1 MGGPT
6 WATVG
11 CFVPVPLCL
20 PSFSRPR
27 GGRVVVAS
35 VELIIARSYGFWPRC
50 DGGLEHKGGVP
61 GSPSTPLAWLTS
73 QLSCPGY
80 WGQRVCLEF
89 RPGHRKAIFPS
100 CLACWTLYK

>member
-50 DGGLEHKGGVP
+50 DGGIRTQGRGPWVPQHTTGMAYFSAQLPWVLGAEGVP
-61 GSPSTPLAWLTS
+61 GVQTWAPQGHLPFVFGLLDPL
-73 QLSCPGY
+73 
-80 WGQRVCLEF
+80 
-89 RPGHRKAIFPS
+89 
-100 CLACWTLYK
+100 